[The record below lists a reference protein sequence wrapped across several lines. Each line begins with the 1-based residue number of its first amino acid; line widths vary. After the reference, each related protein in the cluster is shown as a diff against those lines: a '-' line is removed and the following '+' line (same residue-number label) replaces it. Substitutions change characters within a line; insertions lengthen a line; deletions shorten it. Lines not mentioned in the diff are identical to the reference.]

1 MRIRFIFMI
10 FHSFALVLFG
20 NNVKIEYQKNHKIFY
35 RKVLESIIIIVT
47 VKVNS
52 VPNLADDINK
62 YIRDNLYIL

>member
-1 MRIRFIFMI
+1 MI